1 MEAIWIFYEFLIL
14 AQANIIYFSAAWQKA
29 AGCTSQSLKRAAVLC
44 LVGVPVE
51 VHFIDFRVVV
61 LNLGVRMADED
72 REVGQAA
79 LQREHLGKAADVF
92 ADAVHQ
98 TLNV

>member
-1 MEAIWIFYEFLIL
+1 M
-14 AQANIIYFSAAWQKA
+14 QANITFPAAWQKA
-29 AGCTSQSLKRAAVLC
+29 AGCTFQSLKRAAVLF

-51 VHFIDFRVVV
+51 VHLIDFRVVV

-72 REVGQAA
+72 GEVGQAA